1 MENIKSGVAIIIL
14 NYNSW
19 QLTID
24 FIENEISKIEL
35 PERTQIV
42 VVDNCSPNESME
54 QLKKWNVAHQKF
66 ILIQN
71 EKNTGYAAGNNV
83 GLRWAKKN
91 NLITSY

>member
-35 PERTQIV
+35 QERTKNV
-42 VVDNCSPNESME
+42 VVDN
-54 QLKKWNVAHQKF
+54 
-66 ILIQN
+66 
-71 EKNTGYAAGNNV
+71 
-83 GLRWAKKN
+83 
-91 NLITSY
+91 